1 MMFVFPSEISN
12 LLVMTTNREPAPQRQ
27 NQVSQLSFHRIL
39 KEEIEQVIFIYLFK
53 KKNFFMDFEPMST
66 LL

>member
-1 MMFVFPSEISN
+1 MMFVCPSEISN

-39 KEEIEQVIFIYLFK
+39 KEEIEQVIFIYFFF
-53 KKNFFMDFEPMST
+53 FFMDFEPMST